1 MDKAIADG
9 WGERDGDRIKTADDD
24 LKARGCVVTLAT
36 AYIGWPDK
44 KAAMEESLS
53 AELTEDARI
62 IREWC

>member
-9 WGERDGDRIKTADDD
+9 WGERDGDRIKTAADD

-53 AELTEDARI
+53 AELT
-62 IREWC
+62 